1 VESVHLGKLI
11 AAPQHT
17 NLYFINTPHTSR
29 HGPQKRPAH
38 FQLSIKE
45 LHTMEYLAC
54 PFFFEIK
61 NQRDEEGVFSGY
73 GSTFGNVD
81 SYGDTVAPGAFA
93 KTISDAK
100 NGNAPWPAMLSQH
113 GGNDPTP
120 VGIWTGMDE
129 DEHGLKLKGKLAIN
143 NKRGANIYALLKM
156 KPRPA
161 LNGLSIGYRVRD
173 AENHRS
179 GSGPNGAKRTLKQ
192 IDLVECSI
200 VTFPA
205 DQFARVASVKQWV
218 ETDPV
223 DEAAQWKNLAA
234 NEWEKLRRLMNSV
247 PR

>member
-1 VESVHLGKLI
+1 LTETIK
-11 AAPQHT
+11 P
-17 NLYFINTPHTSR
+17 
-29 HGPQKRPAH
+29 PAH
-38 FQLSIKE
+38 LSKKAAAYFKRFVA
-45 LHTMEYLAC
+45 EYDCEDSDIEVLIRIC
-54 PFFFEIK
+54 E
-61 NQRDEEGVFSGY
+61 SGDRADQCAAALKKH
-73 GSTFGNVD
+73 GSLLSTDRFGCESTFGNVD

-129 DEHGLKLKGKLAIN
+129 DEHGMKLKGKLAIN

-234 NEWEKLRRLMNSV
+234 NE
-247 PR
+247 